1 VTRAAAPK
9 LGGYAGLAGAA
20 LLASLVLG
28 LPELVVLAAPFA
40 LVLAVGLASARE
52 PRLDVRIRLDADRA
66 LEGDDVRAVV
76 ELRAGPSPVERAEV
90 VLVLPDGLKVVE
102 GDDPFAVRLDANES
116 RDVELTLRAA
126 RWGAYVVGETLVR
139 AYDRFGLVSWDSE
152 HRTPSALKVFPHGEV
167 VRDLLRP
174 LETQVYAGNQVSREK
189 GEGIEFAD
197 IREFAPGDRIRRIN
211 WRASARRN
219 ELWVNELHTER
230 NADVIVFVDSFQEA
244 VGRSGESTLD
254 LAVRAAGSLAHGY
267 LRHKD
272 RVGFV
277 SFGGVLNWLLPGT
290 GLTQLY
296 RMIDSLLD
304 TEIVLNYAW
313 KDIDVIPA
321 RTLPPKA
328 LVVALTPLL
337 DERSSRALLDLRARG
352 FDLAVVEVSPI
363 PFTEPGREDDEQLAF
378 RIWRLKRD
386 ALRARY
392 EQAGVPVAVWDEE
405 RPLLAALEEVRSFR
419 RHARALRG

>member
-1 VTRAAAPK
+1 M
-9 LGGYAGLAGAA
+9 
-20 LLASLVLG
+20 LG

-40 LVLAVGLASARE
+40 LVLAVGLSSARE
-52 PRLDVRIRLDADRA
+52 PELDVEVA
-66 LEGDDVRAVV
+66 LELDRELEGELLPATLM
-76 ELRAGPSPVERAEV
+76 LRAGAARVERAEV
-90 VLVLPDGLKVVE
+90 VLVLPE
-102 GDDPFAVRLDANES
+102 GIELAGGDNPFSVRLDPGES
-116 RDVELTLRAA
+116 REVELTLRAR
-126 RWGAYVVGETLVR
+126 RWGAYVLGETHVR
-139 AYDRFGLVSWDSE
+139 AYDRFGLLYWDAE
-152 HRTPSALKVFPHGEV
+152 HRTPNALKVFPHGEG
-167 VRDLLRP
+167 VRRLLRP
-174 LETQVYAGNQVSREK
+174 LETQVYSGNQVAREK

-197 IREFAPGDRIRRIN
+197 IRRFAPGDRIRRVN

-254 LAVRAAGSLAHGY
+254 LAVRAASSLTHGY
-267 LRHKD
+267 LLHKD

-277 SFGGVLNWLLPGT
+277 SFGGILNWLLPGT
-290 GLTQLY
+290 GLKQLY

-337 DERSSRALLDLRARG
+337 DERSVRALLDLRGRG

-363 PFTEPGREDDEQLAF
+363 PFTEAGGDDPDGLAF
-378 RIWRLKRD
+378 RLWKLRRD

-392 EQAGVPVAVWDEE
+392 EEAGVPVAVWDEQ
-405 RPLLAALEEVRSFR
+405 RPLVAALEEVRSFR
-419 RHARALRG
+419 RHARAARA